1 MGRYLGPTCKLSRR
15 YGVDLEHKLFYSDNS
30 LEKKCKLQSRPGQ
43 HGQTRRS
50 ESNYKKQLIAL
61 VALRYKYGLRE
72 YQFRNLFRH
81 AERQKG
87 ATGENLL
94 KMLESRLD
102 NVVFR
107 MGFAVSRNEA
117 RQLVTHKAVLVNGK
131 GVNVPSYVVQANDVV
146 SIRERSK
153 EQVRILDAVKQ
164 VEDRGWVEWVEMNA
178 KKLEGVFKRVP
189 DRDELPTEINEQ
201 LIVELYS
208 K

>member
-1 MGRYLGPTCKLSRR
+1 MGRYLGPVCKLSRR
-15 YGVDLEHKLFYSDNS
+15 YGVDLEHIFFYSDNS

-61 VALRYKYGLRE
+61 EALRYKYGLRE
-72 YQFRNLFRH
+72 YQFRNLFGH

-87 ATGENLL
+87 ATGVNLL
-94 KMLESRLD
+94 GMLESRLD

-117 RQLVTHKAVLVNGK
+117 RQLVTHKLILVNGK
-131 GVNVPSYVVQANDVV
+131 VVNVPSYSVKPGDEI
-146 SIRERSK
+146 SIRQKAK

-164 VEDRGWVEWVEMNA
+164 VEDRGWVEWVEVSA
-178 KKLEGVFKRVP
+178 KNLTGTFKRLP
-189 DRDELPTEINEQ
+189 ERDELPTDINEQ

>member
-30 LEKKCKLQSRPGQ
+30 LEKKCKLQARPGQ

-61 VALRYKYGLRE
+61 ESLRYKYGLRE
-72 YQFRNLFRH
+72 YQFRNLF
-81 AERQKG
+81 ERADKQKG
-87 ATGENLL
+87 ATGINLL

-107 MGFAVSRNEA
+107 FGFAVSRNEA
-117 RQLVTHKAVLVNGK
+117 RQIVTHKQILVNGK
-131 GVNVPSYVVQANDVV
+131 SVNIPSYQVKVGDEI
-146 SIRERSK
+146 SIRERAK
-153 EQVRILDAVKQ
+153 EQTRILDAVKQ
-164 VEDRGWVEWVEMNA
+164 VEARGWVEWVDVNSKA
-178 KKLEGVFKRVP
+178 LSGVFKRVP
-189 DRDELPTEINEQ
+189 ERDELPTEINEQ
-201 LIVELYS
+201 LVVELYS